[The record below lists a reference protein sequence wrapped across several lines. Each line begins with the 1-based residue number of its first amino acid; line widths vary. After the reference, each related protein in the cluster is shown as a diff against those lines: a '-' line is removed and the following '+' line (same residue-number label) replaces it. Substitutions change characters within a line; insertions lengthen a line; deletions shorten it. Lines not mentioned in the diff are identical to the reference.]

1 MGDLHSA
8 LNDSMSVENVE
19 PPSIDELRRRVT
31 LRHIRLRLLAAKLT
45 IGFAC
50 IGLIVITA
58 LNVAQ
63 RRPVSVRAEGAPAFQ
78 ATITGHILLAGPS
91 HAVAIPGTVW
101 AYAQNIRGQVV
112 ASADTD
118 PQGAFTLV
126 VPAPG
131 VYVIGGDSPQFNGG
145 SPIPDHPVPA
155 CVSSP
160 ISVSPQTPATVQVL
174 CQAQ

>member
-1 MGDLHSA
+1 MHTGATGAIALVPNVVGDTRA
-8 LNDSMSVENVE
+8 QAEA
-19 PPSIDELRRRVT
+19 T
-31 LRHIRLRLLAAKLT
+31 LKQAGYI
-45 IGFAC
+45 
-50 IGLIVITA
+50 
-58 LNVAQ
+58 
-63 RRPVSVRAEGAPAFQ
+63 APAFQ